1 MTERVRPFDRAT
13 YTHLPMDGRDVF
25 LTAPVVVHNH
35 SEAYR
40 AYCMLRADLDAYLA
54 GGTSVDEDATL
65 DAMAGLLGMM
75 LPAEQALLDHEG
87 PMVLPDAPA
96 PPARSWSSRAPKFVG
111 LPDAAGF
118 DGRTE

>member
-1 MTERVRPFDRAT
+1 MTSHDTGSAVGGVVEVRYHT
-13 YTHLPMDGRDVF
+13 
-25 LTAPVVVHNH
+25 
-35 SEAYR
+35 EAYR

-54 GGTSVDEDATL
+54 GGAPVDEDATL

-96 PPARSWSSRAPKFVG
+96 AA
-111 LPDAAGF
+111 AAGF
-118 DGRTE
+118 DGRTG

>member
-13 YTHLPMDGRDVF
+13 YTHLPMDGRGLNF
-25 LTAPVVVHNH
+25 FTAPVVVHNH

-54 GGTSVDEDATL
+54 GGAPVDEDATL

-87 PMVLPDAPA
+87 PMVLPDEPV
-96 PPARSWSSRAPKFVG
+96 SGGGWSSRAPKFVG
-111 LPDAAGF
+111 LPGF